1 MKLRYLRRREVIEL
15 IGLTAFFVIGCAV
28 LGWMVVADLMR

>member
-15 IGLTAFFVIGCAV
+15 IGLTAFFVLGCIGVGA
-28 LGWMVVADLMR
+28 MVIADLMR